1 MQTKETKTA
10 KDRQTEI
17 SNRLGGLEV
26 IVYDDGMSSW
36 TAAVFVP
43 SGEEADSQQI
53 VQIISELRAIYDLK
67 EEPDTLAVV
76 ADLVA
81 SPRAAK

>member
-10 KDRQTEI
+10 KELQTEI
-17 SNRLGGLEV
+17 SNRLGGLGV
-26 IVYDDGMSSW
+26 SVYDDGMSSW
-36 TAAVFVP
+36 TAAVFVA